1 MLYIDFFEKGVAR
14 FPDREII
21 RQGQRALS
29 YRQMDQLVTRIAGA
43 LAYAGMGADS
53 KIAVYAPNH
62 IYGFAC
68 QYAILRA
75 GGIWVPINYR
85 LSGPDAL
92 EMAASLKVE
101 WVFFHSCLSDHVR
114 GFQRNLPHVRG
125 LACLDRETDFAASLD
140 RWLMDTPAR
149 IPSFSMR
156 NPADIA
162 ALLCTS
168 GTTGRSKGIVLSN
181 RAFATMI
188 AGFDTVLTHDEP
200 PVHLV
205 VAPLSHAAGVYA
217 SCLLTHG
224 GTNILLEQADPGAIL
239 DAIESYHVTTIFL
252 PPTLIYMLLSH
263 PDVGSRDFSSLR
275 SMLYGAAPI
284 AEQKLRE
291 ALDIFG
297 PVLVQLYGQSEALMM
312 CAFMSAEEHV
322 EALTNPGLAHR
333 LFAAGRE
340 GPMVRVEIM
349 SDDGSILPPRAQGE
363 IVVRGE
369 IVMDRY
375 FDDPEETR
383 QAQLHG
389 WHHTGDIGFK
399 DEEGFIY
406 VVDRKKEMIISGG
419 FNIFPREIEQVVMTH
434 PAIQDCAVV
443 GIPDPKWG
451 EAVMAAVELRSGAK
465 LDVEQLLAHCRARL
479 GGMKTPKSIAIVDR
493 LPRSGAGKVL
503 RREVRAP
510 YWPKNDRQ
518 V

>member
-1 MLYIDFFEKGVAR
+1 MG
-14 FPDREII
+14 PD
-21 RQGQRALS
+21 A
-29 YRQMDQLVTRIAGA
+29 
-43 LAYAGMGADS
+43 

-62 IYGFAC
+62 IYGFVC

-75 GGIWVPINYR
+75 GGIWVPINFR
-85 LSGPDAL
+85 LSGPDAS
-92 EMAASLKVE
+92 EMAASLEVQ
-101 WVFFHSCLSDHVR
+101 WVFFHSCLSAHARAFKHD
-114 GFQRNLPHVRG
+114 LPLVEG
-125 LACLDRETDFAASLD
+125 LVCLDCETDFAPSLD
-140 RWLMDTPAR
+140 RWIAEAPAA
-149 IPSFSMR
+149 PSFPLR
-156 NPADIA
+156 KALDTA
-162 ALLCTS
+162 ALLSTS

-188 AGFDTVLTHDEP
+188 AGFDKVLRHEEP
-200 PVHLV
+200 PIHLV
-205 VAPLSHAAGVYA
+205 VAPLSHAAGIYG

-224 GTNILLEQADPGAIL
+224 GSNILLERADPASIL
-239 DAIESYHVTTIFL
+239 DAIEHYRVTTLFL

-263 PDVGSRDFSSLR
+263 PDVRSRDYSSLR

-284 AEQKLRE
+284 AEHKLHE

-312 CAFMSAEEHV
+312 CAFMSAEDHV
-322 EALTNPGLAHR
+322 EALADPRLARR

-349 SDDGSILPPRAQGE
+349 REDGTILPSCAQGE
-363 IVVRGE
+363 IVVRGD
-369 IVMDRY
+369 IVMDGY
-375 FDDPEETR
+375 FNDPEGTHE
-383 QAQLHG
+383 AQLYG
-389 WHHTGDIGFK
+389 WHHTGDIGYK
-399 DEEGFIY
+399 DEDGFIY
-406 VVDRKKEMIISGG
+406 VVDRKKELIISGG

-451 EAVMAAVELRSGAK
+451 EAVLELRPGAA

-479 GGMKTPKSIAIVDR
+479 GGLKTPKSIAIIDC
-493 LPRSGAGKVL
+493 LPRSSAGKVL

-510 YWPKNDRQ
+510 YWAKHGRQ

>member
-14 FPDREII
+14 FPDREIV
-21 RQGQRALS
+21 RQGQQALS
-29 YRQMDQLVTRIAGA
+29 YGEMDRLVTRIAGA
-43 LAYAGMGADS
+43 LIRAGLGADS

-62 IYGFAC
+62 IYSFAC
-68 QYAILRA
+68 QYGILRA
-75 GGIWVPINYR
+75 GCIWVPINYR

-92 EMAASLKVE
+92 EMAASLKIE
-101 WVFFHSCLSDHVR
+101 WVFFHSSLGDQVR
-114 GFQRNLPHVRG
+114 GFQRALVRG
-125 LACLDRETDFAASLD
+125 LVCLDRETEFATSLD
-140 RWLMDTPAR
+140 RWLIDASATT
-149 IPSFSMR
+149 PSFPMR
-156 NPADIA
+156 SPADTA

-188 AGFDTVLTHDEP
+188 AGFDAVLPHDEP

-224 GTNILLEQADPGAIL
+224 GTNILLEHADPGAIL
-239 DAIESYHVTTIFL
+239 DAIESYHVTTVFL
-252 PPTLIYMLLSH
+252 PPTLIYMLLGH
-263 PDVGSRDFSSLR
+263 PQVRSRNLSSLR
-275 SMLYGAAPI
+275 SMLYGAAPM

-291 ALDIFG
+291 ALDVFG

-322 EALTNPGLAHR
+322 EALTNPELAHR

-349 SDDGSILPPRAQGE
+349 NDEGSVLPPRAQGE

-369 IVMDRY
+369 IVMDCY
-375 FDDPEETR
+375 FDDPEGTH
-383 QAQLHG
+383 QARLHG

-399 DEEGFIY
+399 DEDGFIY

-479 GGMKTPKSIAIVDR
+479 GGMKTPKSIAIVAS
-493 LPRSGAGKVL
+493 LPRSSVGKVL

-510 YWPKNDRQ
+510 YWPKNGRQ

>member
-14 FPDREII
+14 FPDREIV

-29 YRQMDQLVTRIAGA
+29 YRQMDQLATRIAGA
-43 LAYAGMGADS
+43 LAHAGMGADS
-53 KIAVYAPNH
+53 KIGVYASNH

-68 QYAILRA
+68 QYGILRA
-75 GGIWVPINYR
+75 GCVWVPINFR

-101 WVFFHSCLSDHVR
+101 WVFFHSSLSDHVR
-114 GFQRNLPHVRG
+114 DFQRELPLVRG
-125 LACLDRETDFAASLD
+125 LVCLDCETDFAPSLD
-140 RWLMDTPAR
+140 RWMADAPIPAF
-149 IPSFSMR
+149 PMR
-156 NPADIA
+156 NPDDTA

-188 AGFDTVLTHDEP
+188 ASFDAVLPHDEP

-205 VAPLSHAAGVYA
+205 ITPLSHAAGVYG

-224 GTNILLEQADPGAIL
+224 GTNILLEHAEPGAIL
-239 DAIESYHVTTIFL
+239 DAIENHRVTTLFL
-252 PPTLIYMLLSH
+252 PPTLIYMLLGH
-263 PDVGSRDFSSLR
+263 PDVRSRDFSSLR
-275 SMLYGAAPI
+275 SMLYGAAPV

-297 PVLVQLYGQSEALMM
+297 PILVQLYGQSEALMI

-322 EALTNPGLAHR
+322 EALTNPQLAQR

-349 SDDGSILPPRAQGE
+349 SDDGSILSPRAQGE

-375 FDDPEETR
+375 FDDPEATR
-383 QAQLHG
+383 QAQLYG

-399 DEEGFIY
+399 DEDGFIY
-406 VVDRKKEMIISGG
+406 IVDRKKEMIISGG
-419 FNIFPREIEQVVMTH
+419 FNIFPREVEQVVLTH

-451 EAVMAAVELRSGAK
+451 EAVMAAVELRSGAR

-479 GGMKTPKSIAIVDR
+479 GAMKTPKSISIVDH
-493 LPRSGAGKVL
+493 LPRSSVGKVL

-510 YWPKNDRQ
+510 YWPKNGRQ

>member
-1 MLYIDFFEKGVAR
+1 MLYIDFFKKGVAR
-14 FPDREII
+14 FLIGRLCA
-21 RQGQRALS
+21 RRQRALS
-29 YRQMDQLVTRIAGA
+29 YGEMDRLVTRIAGTLA
-43 LAYAGMGADS
+43 LAGLGADS

-68 QYAILRA
+68 QYGILRA
-75 GGIWVPINYR
+75 GCIWVPINYR

-92 EMAASLKVE
+92 EMAASLKIE
-101 WVFFHSCLSDHVR
+101 WVFFHSSLGDHVR
-114 GFQRNLPHVRG
+114 GFQRALVRG
-125 LACLDRETDFAASLD
+125 LVCLDCETEFATSLD
-140 RWLMDTPAR
+140 RWLIDTPTAV
-149 IPSFSMR
+149 PSFPVR
-156 NPADIA
+156 NPADTA

-181 RAFATMI
+181 RAFAAMI
-188 AGFDTVLTHDEP
+188 AGFDTVLPHDEP

-217 SCLLTHG
+217 SCLLAHG
-224 GTNILLEQADPGAIL
+224 GTNILLEHADPGAIL
-239 DAIESYHVTTIFL
+239 DAIETYRATTIFL

-263 PDVGSRDFSSLR
+263 PDVRSRNFSSLR
-275 SMLYGAAPI
+275 SMLYGAAPM

-291 ALDIFG
+291 ALDVFG

-322 EALTNPGLAHR
+322 EALTNPERAHR

-349 SDDGSILPPRAQGE
+349 NDEGGILPPRAQGE

-369 IVMDRY
+369 IVMDCY
-375 FDDPEETR
+375 FDDPEGTH

-389 WHHTGDIGFK
+389 WHHTGDVGFK
-399 DEEGFIY
+399 DEDGFIY

-493 LPRSGAGKVL
+493 LPRSSTGKVL

-510 YWPKNDRQ
+510 YWPKNGRQ